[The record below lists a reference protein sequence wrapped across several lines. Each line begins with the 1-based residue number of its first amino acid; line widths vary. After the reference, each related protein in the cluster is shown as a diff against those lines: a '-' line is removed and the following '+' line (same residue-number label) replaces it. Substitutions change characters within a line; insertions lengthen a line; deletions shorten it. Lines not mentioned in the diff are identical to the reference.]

1 MTELNLDMKGSEK
14 NRNQRG
20 NNMLSRSHYFLSK
33 IQKTEKDQS
42 GVNYVRM
49 MTSVC

>member
-1 MTELNLDMKGSEK
+1 MTELNCDMKGSEK
-14 NRNQRG
+14 NRNQKG
-20 NNMLSRSHYFLSK
+20 NNMLSCSHYFLSK

-42 GVNYVRM
+42 GINYMRM